1 MKMSEKGRG
10 PIYKN
15 RRLWVLVFA
24 FVVVLA
30 TGLAGCSAGMEL
42 PPTDQTETQ
51 APASSLEPSE
61 ALPDG
66 DSAETTTEPDIT
78 FEFDVLQS
86 GFISISE
93 NTTIEDILSFV
104 DENSLFYTEQEY
116 NTTTGGKTVQYKIAY
131 EKGVSYQS
139 HADSGDYL
147 KIEFD
152 RDNGDIILNA
162 QYVNSRS
169 HGYSALFYSYGTW
182 YDFSNQNAEDYSG
195 YYNVKSLGGNNEGI
209 IVKYNNGNEAH
220 TNYFLCNSPQEAI
233 ENILMEIG
241 AF

>member
-1 MKMSEKGRG
+1 M
-10 PIYKN
+10 
-15 RRLWVLVFA
+15 LVFA

-30 TGLAGCSAGMEL
+30 TGLASCSAGME
-42 PPTDQTETQ
+42 PPSTDQTETQ
-51 APASSLEPSE
+51 APVSSLEPSE

-66 DSAETTTEPDIT
+66 DPAETTTEPDIT
-78 FEFDVLQS
+78 FELDVLQS

-116 NTTTGGKTVQYKIAY
+116 NTTAGGKTVQYKIAY

-241 AF
+241 ALWKSAHFREIIQAK